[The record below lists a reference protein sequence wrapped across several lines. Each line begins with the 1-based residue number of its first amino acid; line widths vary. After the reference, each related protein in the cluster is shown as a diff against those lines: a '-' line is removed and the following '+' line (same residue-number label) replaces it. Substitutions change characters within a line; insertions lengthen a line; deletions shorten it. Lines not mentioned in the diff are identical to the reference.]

1 MDRYSLQE
9 SLSGADNEETTTGS
23 GHRFHHGH
31 RRHAAAAARL
41 RPGGIML
48 AVPAASA
55 RAPADVQ
62 PAVTAE
68 ARGSAAPA
76 PHRSP
81 STSPSSQW
89 AGPATVPPAR
99 STAPTTLCRPPL
111 PRPRPRRSP
120 TVTRALTLSTD
131 SVTSSWRRMLT
142 RVGWRRGSN
151 GRRQHGAGLAVRQRG
166 HPQQTAPIVPVNMDS
181 GTDRE
186 QRRLLRVRR
195 ELEKIQEMNEEEAVR
210 KEQEKQE
217 QHDLMEFAEN
227 YFNDQERCPSE

>member
-1 MDRYSLQE
+1 
-9 SLSGADNEETTTGS
+9 
-23 GHRFHHGH
+23 
-31 RRHAAAAARL
+31 
-41 RPGGIML
+41 ML

-76 PHRSP
+76 PTQKSIYESIKPRPEPVGGSGNSPPGSEYRSYNPVPAAPAPPPP
-81 STSPSSQW
+81 SQKPHSDPSPDSQYGFGNLKLEENVDQSRV
-89 AGPATVPPAR
+89 AAR
-99 STAPTTLCRPPL
+99 KQMAAVNTAPA
-111 PRPRPRRSP
+111 SQSGSAA
-120 TVTRALTLSTD
+120 TR
-131 SVTSSWRRMLT
+131 
-142 RVGWRRGSN
+142 
-151 GRRQHGAGLAVRQRG
+151 LAPQG
-166 HPQQTAPIVPVNMDS
+166 GDGQQTAPIEPVNMDT